1 MQSAKVLNF
10 FSMVLWY
17 PFLEFQRL
25 LFALLGVNSNLQR
38 IRENIKIMKKN
49 AFLCVIMVCIS
60 ILSGCGAGDDVSSEQ
75 TVEKNIKYVT
85 NDNAAAS
92 MIEAEQETGSEI
104 SDSDTGENDTEDN
117 DTEENDIQENNEQY
131 NDTGAVSDEK
141 QLTGSVEVIKKA
153 EFVVLTDDGTYYEFL
168 FKKKPSGL
176 MEIEAGTRVTVTYNG
191 DISEDNIMS
200 GGIISIETQ

>member
-1 MQSAKVLNF
+1 
-10 FSMVLWY
+10 MVLWY

-25 LFALLGVNSNLQR
+25 LFALLGVSSNLQR
-38 IRENIKIMKKN
+38 IMENIKIMKKN

-75 TVEKNIKYVT
+75 TIEKNIKYVT

-104 SDSDTGENDTEDN
+104 PDSDTGENNTEENDTEEN
-117 DTEENDIQENNEQY
+117 NTEENDIQENNEQY

-153 EFVVLTDDGTYYEFL
+153 EFVLLTDDGTYYEFS

-191 DISEDNIMS
+191 DISEDNIIS
-200 GGIISIETQ
+200 GGIISIEIQ

>member
-1 MQSAKVLNF
+1 
-10 FSMVLWY
+10 
-17 PFLEFQRL
+17 
-25 LFALLGVNSNLQR
+25 
-38 IRENIKIMKKN
+38 
-49 AFLCVIMVCIS
+49 MVCLS
-60 ILSGCGAGDDVSSEQ
+60 ILSGCGTGYDVSSEQ

-92 MIEAEQETGSEI
+92 MIEAEQEAGSEI
-104 SDSDTGENDTEDN
+104 PDSDTGDNAAEDN
-117 DTEENDIQENNEQY
+117 DTEENDTEDNDIQENDEQN

-153 EFVVLTDDGTYYEFL
+153 EFVLLTDDGTYYEFL

-191 DISEDNIMS
+191 EISEDNIIS
-200 GGIISIETQ
+200 GGIISIEIQ

>member
-1 MQSAKVLNF
+1 
-10 FSMVLWY
+10 MVLWY

-75 TVEKNIKYVT
+75 TIEKNIKYVT

-153 EFVVLTDDGTYYEFL
+153 EFVLLTDDGTYYEFL

-176 MEIEAGTRVTVTYNG
+176 REIEAGTRVTVTYNG
-191 DISEDNIMS
+191 DISEDNIIS
-200 GGIISIETQ
+200 GGIISIEIQ

>member
-1 MQSAKVLNF
+1 
-10 FSMVLWY
+10 MVLWY

-25 LFALLGVNSNLQR
+25 LFALLGVSSNLQR

-75 TVEKNIKYVT
+75 TIEKNIKYVT

-92 MIEAEQETGSEI
+92 MIEAEQETGSETP
-104 SDSDTGENDTEDN
+104 DSDTGENDTEDN

-153 EFVVLTDDGTYYEFL
+153 EFVLLTDDGTYYEFL

-191 DISEDNIMS
+191 DISEDNIIS

>member
-1 MQSAKVLNF
+1 
-10 FSMVLWY
+10 MVLWY

-38 IRENIKIMKKN
+38 IRENIKIMKRN

-104 SDSDTGENDTEDN
+104 PDSDTGENDTEDN

-153 EFVVLTDDGTYYEFL
+153 EFVLLTDDGTYYEFL

-191 DISEDNIMS
+191 DISEDNIIS

>member
-1 MQSAKVLNF
+1 
-10 FSMVLWY
+10 MVLWY

-25 LFALLGVNSNLQR
+25 LFALLGVSSNLQR

-75 TVEKNIKYVT
+75 TIEKNIKYVT

-104 SDSDTGENDTEDN
+104 PDSDTGENDTEDN

-153 EFVVLTDDGTYYEFL
+153 EFVLLTDDGTYYEFL

-176 MEIEAGTRVTVTYNG
+176 REIEAGTRVTVTYNG
-191 DISEDNIMS
+191 DISEDNIIS
-200 GGIISIETQ
+200 GGIISVEIQ

>member
-1 MQSAKVLNF
+1 
-10 FSMVLWY
+10 
-17 PFLEFQRL
+17 
-25 LFALLGVNSNLQR
+25 
-38 IRENIKIMKKN
+38 MKKN

-75 TVEKNIKYVT
+75 TIEKNIKYVT

-104 SDSDTGENDTEDN
+104 PDSDTGENN
-117 DTEENDIQENNEQY
+117 TEENDIQENNEQY
-131 NDTGAVSDEK
+131 NDAGAVSDEK

-153 EFVVLTDDGTYYEFL
+153 EFVLLTDDGTYYEFS

-176 MEIEAGTRVTVTYNG
+176 REIEAGTRVTVTYNG
-191 DISEDNIMS
+191 DISEDNIIS
-200 GGIISIETQ
+200 GGIISIEIQ

>member
-1 MQSAKVLNF
+1 
-10 FSMVLWY
+10 MVLWY

-25 LFALLGVNSNLQR
+25 LFALLGVSSNLQR

-49 AFLCVIMVCIS
+49 AFLCVIMLCIS

-75 TVEKNIKYVT
+75 TIEKNIKYVT

-104 SDSDTGENDTEDN
+104 PDSDTGENDTEDN

-153 EFVVLTDDGTYYEFL
+153 EFVLLTDDGTYYEFL

-176 MEIEAGTRVTVTYNG
+176 RKIEAGTRVTVTYNG
-191 DISEDNIMS
+191 DISEDNIIS
-200 GGIISIETQ
+200 GGIISIEIQ

>member
-1 MQSAKVLNF
+1 
-10 FSMVLWY
+10 MVLWY

-75 TVEKNIKYVT
+75 TIEKNIKYVT

-104 SDSDTGENDTEDN
+104 PDSDTGENDTEDN

-153 EFVVLTDDGTYYEFL
+153 EFVLLTDDGTYYEFL

-191 DISEDNIMS
+191 DISEDNIIS

>member
-1 MQSAKVLNF
+1 
-10 FSMVLWY
+10 MVLWY

-25 LFALLGVNSNLQR
+25 LFALLGVSSNLQR

-75 TVEKNIKYVT
+75 TIEKNIKYVT

-104 SDSDTGENDTEDN
+104 PDSDTGENNTEENDTEEN
-117 DTEENDIQENNEQY
+117 DTEENNTEENDIQENNEQY
-131 NDTGAVSDEK
+131 NDAGAVSDEK

-153 EFVVLTDDGTYYEFL
+153 EFVLLTDYGTYYEFS

-176 MEIEAGTRVTVTYNG
+176 REIEAGTRVTVTYNG
-191 DISEDNIMS
+191 DISEDNIIS
-200 GGIISIETQ
+200 GGIISIEIQ

>member
-1 MQSAKVLNF
+1 
-10 FSMVLWY
+10 MVLWY

-25 LFALLGVNSNLQR
+25 LFALLGVSSNLQR

-75 TVEKNIKYVT
+75 TIEKNIKYVT

-104 SDSDTGENDTEDN
+104 PDSDTGENDTEDN

-153 EFVVLTDDGTYYEFL
+153 EFVLLTDDGTYYEFL

-176 MEIEAGTRVTVTYNG
+176 REIEAGTRVTVTYNG
-191 DISEDNIMS
+191 DISEDNIIS
-200 GGIISIETQ
+200 GGIISIEIQ

>member
-1 MQSAKVLNF
+1 
-10 FSMVLWY
+10 MVLWY

-104 SDSDTGENDTEDN
+104 PDSDTGENDTEDN

-131 NDTGAVSDEK
+131 NDTEAVSDEK

-153 EFVVLTDDGTYYEFL
+153 EFVLLTDDGTYYEFL

-191 DISEDNIMS
+191 DISEDNIIS

>member
-1 MQSAKVLNF
+1 
-10 FSMVLWY
+10 MVLWY

-85 NDNAAAS
+85 NDNVAAS
-92 MIEAEQETGSEI
+92 MIEAEQETGSETP
-104 SDSDTGENDTEDN
+104 DSDTGENDTEDN

-153 EFVVLTDDGTYYEFL
+153 EFVLLTDDGTYYEFL

-191 DISEDNIMS
+191 DISEDNIIS

>member
-1 MQSAKVLNF
+1 
-10 FSMVLWY
+10 MVLWY

-25 LFALLGVNSNLQR
+25 LFALLGVSSNLQR

-49 AFLCVIMVCIS
+49 AFLCVIMLCIS

-75 TVEKNIKYVT
+75 TIEKNIKYVT

-104 SDSDTGENDTEDN
+104 SDSDTGENNTEENDTEEN
-117 DTEENDIQENNEQY
+117 NTEENDIQENNEQY

-153 EFVVLTDDGTYYEFL
+153 EFVLLTDDGTYYEFS

-176 MEIEAGTRVTVTYNG
+176 REIEAGTRVTVTYNG
-191 DISEDNIMS
+191 DISEDNIIS
-200 GGIISIETQ
+200 GGIISIEIQ

>member
-1 MQSAKVLNF
+1 
-10 FSMVLWY
+10 MVLWY

-75 TVEKNIKYVT
+75 TIEKNIKYVT

-104 SDSDTGENDTEDN
+104 PDSDTGENDAEDN

-153 EFVVLTDDGTYYEFL
+153 EFVLLTDDGTYYEFL

-176 MEIEAGTRVTVTYNG
+176 REIEAGTRVTVTYNG
-191 DISEDNIMS
+191 DISEDNIIS
-200 GGIISIETQ
+200 GGIISIEIQ

>member
-1 MQSAKVLNF
+1 
-10 FSMVLWY
+10 MVLWY

-38 IRENIKIMKKN
+38 IRGNIKIMKKN

-104 SDSDTGENDTEDN
+104 PDSDTGENDTEDN

-153 EFVVLTDDGTYYEFL
+153 EFVLLTDDGTYYEFL

-191 DISEDNIMS
+191 DISEDNIIS

>member
-1 MQSAKVLNF
+1 
-10 FSMVLWY
+10 MVLWD

-60 ILSGCGAGDDVSSEQ
+60 ILSGCGAGGDVSSEQ

-104 SDSDTGENDTEDN
+104 PDSDTGENDTEDN

-131 NDTGAVSDEK
+131 NDTEAVSDEK

-153 EFVVLTDDGTYYEFL
+153 EFVLLTDDGTYYEFL

-191 DISEDNIMS
+191 DISEDNIIS

>member
-1 MQSAKVLNF
+1 
-10 FSMVLWY
+10 MVLWY

-25 LFALLGVNSNLQR
+25 LVALLGVSSNLQR

-75 TVEKNIKYVT
+75 TIEKNIKYVT

-104 SDSDTGENDTEDN
+104 PDSDTGENDTEDN

-153 EFVVLTDDGTYYEFL
+153 EFVLLTDDGTYYEFL

-176 MEIEAGTRVTVTYNG
+176 REIEAGTRVTVTYNG
-191 DISEDNIMS
+191 DISEDNIIS
-200 GGIISIETQ
+200 GGIISIEIQ

>member
-1 MQSAKVLNF
+1 
-10 FSMVLWY
+10 MVLWY

-75 TVEKNIKYVT
+75 TIEKNIKYVT

-104 SDSDTGENDTEDN
+104 PDSDTGENDTEDN

-153 EFVVLTDDGTYYEFL
+153 EFVLLTDDGTYYEFL

-176 MEIEAGTRVTVTYNG
+176 REIEAGTRVTVTYNG
-191 DISEDNIMS
+191 DISEDNIIN
-200 GGIISIETQ
+200 GGIISIEIQ

>member
-1 MQSAKVLNF
+1 
-10 FSMVLWY
+10 MVLWY

-104 SDSDTGENDTEDN
+104 PDSDTGENDTEDN

-153 EFVVLTDDGTYYEFL
+153 EFVLLTDDGTYYEFL

-176 MEIEAGTRVTVTYNG
+176 TEIEAGTRVTVTYNG
-191 DISEDNIMS
+191 DISEDNIIS

>member
-1 MQSAKVLNF
+1 
-10 FSMVLWY
+10 MVLWY

-25 LFALLGVNSNLQR
+25 LFALLGVSSNLQR
-38 IRENIKIMKKN
+38 IRENIKKMKKN

-92 MIEAEQETGSEI
+92 MIEAEQETGSETP
-104 SDSDTGENDTEDN
+104 DSDTGENDTEDN

-153 EFVVLTDDGTYYEFL
+153 EFVLLTDDGTYYVFL

-176 MEIEAGTRVTVTYNG
+176 TEIEAGTRVTVTYNG
-191 DISEDNIMS
+191 DISEDNIIS

>member
-1 MQSAKVLNF
+1 
-10 FSMVLWY
+10 MVLWY

-25 LFALLGVNSNLQR
+25 LFALLGVSSNLQR

-75 TVEKNIKYVT
+75 TIEKNIKYVT

-104 SDSDTGENDTEDN
+104 PDSDTGENNTEEN

-131 NDTGAVSDEK
+131 NDAGAVSDEK

-153 EFVVLTDDGTYYEFL
+153 EFVLLTDDGTYYEFS

-176 MEIEAGTRVTVTYNG
+176 RKIEAGTRVTVTYNG
-191 DISEDNIMS
+191 DISEDNIIS
-200 GGIISIETQ
+200 GGIISIEIQ

>member
-1 MQSAKVLNF
+1 
-10 FSMVLWY
+10 MVLWY

-25 LFALLGVNSNLQR
+25 LFALLGVSSNLQR

-75 TVEKNIKYVT
+75 TIEKNIKYVT

-104 SDSDTGENDTEDN
+104 PDSDTGENNTEENDTEEN
-117 DTEENDIQENNEQY
+117 NTEENDIQENNEQY

-153 EFVVLTDDGTYYEFL
+153 EFVLLTDDGTYYEFS

-191 DISEDNIMS
+191 DISEDNIIS
-200 GGIISIETQ
+200 GRIISIEIQ

>member
-1 MQSAKVLNF
+1 
-10 FSMVLWY
+10 MVLWY

-25 LFALLGVNSNLQR
+25 LFALLGVSSNLQR

-75 TVEKNIKYVT
+75 TIEKNIKYVT

-104 SDSDTGENDTEDN
+104 PDSDTGENDTEDN
-117 DTEENDIQENNEQY
+117 GTEENDIQENNEQY

-153 EFVVLTDDGTYYEFL
+153 EFVLLTDDGTYYEFL

-191 DISEDNIMS
+191 DISEDNIIS
-200 GGIISIETQ
+200 GGIISIEIQ

>member
-1 MQSAKVLNF
+1 
-10 FSMVLWY
+10 
-17 PFLEFQRL
+17 
-25 LFALLGVNSNLQR
+25 
-38 IRENIKIMKKN
+38 MKKN

-75 TVEKNIKYVT
+75 TIEKNIKYVT

-104 SDSDTGENDTEDN
+104 PDSDTGENNTEENDTEEN
-117 DTEENDIQENNEQY
+117 NTEENDIQENNEQY
-131 NDTGAVSDEK
+131 NDAGAVSDEK

-153 EFVVLTDDGTYYEFL
+153 EFVLLTDDGTYYEFS

-176 MEIEAGTRVTVTYNG
+176 RKIVAGTRVTVTYNG
-191 DISEDNIMS
+191 DISEDNIIS
-200 GGIISIETQ
+200 GGIISIEIQ

>member
-1 MQSAKVLNF
+1 
-10 FSMVLWY
+10 MVLWY

-38 IRENIKIMKKN
+38 IRENIKIMKRN

-104 SDSDTGENDTEDN
+104 PDSDTGENDTEDN

-153 EFVVLTDDGTYYEFL
+153 EFVLLTDYGTYYEFL

-191 DISEDNIMS
+191 DISEDNIIS

>member
-1 MQSAKVLNF
+1 
-10 FSMVLWY
+10 MVLWY

-25 LFALLGVNSNLQR
+25 LVALLGVSSNLQR
-38 IRENIKIMKKN
+38 IMENIKIMKKN

-75 TVEKNIKYVT
+75 TIEKNIKYVT

-104 SDSDTGENDTEDN
+104 PDSDTGENNTEENDTEEN
-117 DTEENDIQENNEQY
+117 NTEENDIQENNEQY

-153 EFVVLTDDGTYYEFL
+153 EFVLLTDDGTYYEFS

-191 DISEDNIMS
+191 DISEDNIIS
-200 GGIISIETQ
+200 GGIISIEIQ

>member
-1 MQSAKVLNF
+1 
-10 FSMVLWY
+10 MVLWY
-17 PFLEFQRL
+17 PFLEFKRL

-75 TVEKNIKYVT
+75 TIEKNIKYVT

-104 SDSDTGENDTEDN
+104 PDSDTGENDTEDN

-153 EFVVLTDDGTYYEFL
+153 EFVLLTDDGTYYEFL

-176 MEIEAGTRVTVTYNG
+176 REIEAGTRVTVTYNG
-191 DISEDNIMS
+191 DISEDNIIS
-200 GGIISIETQ
+200 GGIISIEIQ

>member
-1 MQSAKVLNF
+1 
-10 FSMVLWY
+10 MVLWY

-25 LFALLGVNSNLQR
+25 LFALLGVSSNLQR
-38 IRENIKIMKKN
+38 IRENIKVMKKN

-75 TVEKNIKYVT
+75 TIEKNIKYVT

-104 SDSDTGENDTEDN
+104 PDSDTGENDTEDN

-153 EFVVLTDDGTYYEFL
+153 EFALLTDDGTYYEFL

-176 MEIEAGTRVTVTYNG
+176 REIEAGTRVTVTYNG
-191 DISEDNIMS
+191 DISEDNIIS
-200 GGIISIETQ
+200 GGIISIEIQ

>member
-1 MQSAKVLNF
+1 
-10 FSMVLWY
+10 MVLWY

-25 LFALLGVNSNLQR
+25 LFALLGVSSNLQR

-75 TVEKNIKYVT
+75 TIEKNIKYVT

-104 SDSDTGENDTEDN
+104 PDSDTGENDTEDN

-131 NDTGAVSDEK
+131 NDIGAVSDEK

-153 EFVVLTDDGTYYEFL
+153 EFVLLTDDGTYYEFL

-176 MEIEAGTRVTVTYNG
+176 REIEAGTRVTVTYNG
-191 DISEDNIMS
+191 DISEDNIIS
-200 GGIISIETQ
+200 GGIISIEIQ

>member
-1 MQSAKVLNF
+1 
-10 FSMVLWY
+10 MVLWY
-17 PFLEFQRL
+17 PFLQFQRL
-25 LFALLGVNSNLQR
+25 LFALLGVSSNFQR

-75 TVEKNIKYVT
+75 TIEKNIKYVT

-104 SDSDTGENDTEDN
+104 PDSDTGENDTEDN

-153 EFVVLTDDGTYYEFL
+153 EFVLLTDDGTYYEFL

-176 MEIEAGTRVTVTYNG
+176 REIEAGTRVTVTYNG
-191 DISEDNIMS
+191 DISEDNIIS
-200 GGIISIETQ
+200 GGIISIEIQ

>member
-1 MQSAKVLNF
+1 
-10 FSMVLWY
+10 MVLWY

-25 LFALLGVNSNLQR
+25 LFALLGVNSNIQR

-75 TVEKNIKYVT
+75 TIEKNIKYVT
-85 NDNAAAS
+85 NDNSAAS

-104 SDSDTGENDTEDN
+104 PDSDTGENDTEDN

-153 EFVVLTDDGTYYEFL
+153 EFVLLTDDGTYYEFL

-191 DISEDNIMS
+191 DISEDNIIS
-200 GGIISIETQ
+200 GGIISIEIQ

>member
-1 MQSAKVLNF
+1 
-10 FSMVLWY
+10 MVLWY

-75 TVEKNIKYVT
+75 TIEKNIKYVT
-85 NDNAAAS
+85 NDNATAS

-153 EFVVLTDDGTYYEFL
+153 EFVLLTDDGTYYEFL

-176 MEIEAGTRVTVTYNG
+176 REIEAGTRVTVTYNG
-191 DISEDNIMS
+191 DISEDNIIS
-200 GGIISIETQ
+200 GGIISIEIQ

>member
-1 MQSAKVLNF
+1 
-10 FSMVLWY
+10 MVLWY

-104 SDSDTGENDTEDN
+104 PDSDTGENDTEDN

-153 EFVVLTDDGTYYEFL
+153 EFVLLTDDGTYYEFL

-176 MEIEAGTRVTVTYNG
+176 MEIEAGTRVTVTCNG
-191 DISEDNIMS
+191 DISEDNIIS

>member
-1 MQSAKVLNF
+1 
-10 FSMVLWY
+10 
-17 PFLEFQRL
+17 
-25 LFALLGVNSNLQR
+25 
-38 IRENIKIMKKN
+38 MKKN

-75 TVEKNIKYVT
+75 TIEKNIKYVT
-85 NDNAAAS
+85 NDNAVAS

-104 SDSDTGENDTEDN
+104 PDSDTGENNTEENDTEEN
-117 DTEENDIQENNEQY
+117 NTEENDIQENNEQY
-131 NDTGAVSDEK
+131 NDAGAVSDEK

-153 EFVVLTDDGTYYEFL
+153 EFVLLTDDGTYYEFS

-191 DISEDNIMS
+191 EISEDNIIS
-200 GGIISIETQ
+200 GGIISIEIQ

>member
-1 MQSAKVLNF
+1 
-10 FSMVLWY
+10 MVLWY

-85 NDNAAAS
+85 DDNVAAS

-104 SDSDTGENDTEDN
+104 PDSDTGENDTEDN

-153 EFVVLTDDGTYYEFL
+153 EFVLLTDDGTYYEFL

-191 DISEDNIMS
+191 DISEDNIIS